1 MRAAYQLIGKLPL
14 ITISEKKVPIDIPW
28 ILKSELDQ
36 YAKSLDA
43 YGKEAKYMIDSFC
56 ANDPSP
62 ECLAQK
68 AQIQSSG
75 LISSINENLKRIEEY
90 KNFPIKLQKYI
101 TWKQRYLGQILCY
114 ITTIQEMT
122 TGWLKDNS
130 VRFKKWAELIVLL
143 RAIAK
148 GWQPLLDIINKKD
161 AECAV
166 CHNERHNSKDWRA
179 KLISMLIPSIPVIQ
193 FPRWPD
199 IILDLSDIRF
209 GIVISMPDFQP
220 NLKPIRLPS
229 LPALSLPRGP
239 NVSMNLPAI
248 PVLPA
253 IPNLP
258 DLPDLPTLETIKL
271 PNLPPPPKIPKI
283 LGALEVIIKILK
295 VYKMME
301 CYVNKTPWTPEWAVG
316 DVIAQRTER
325 Q

>member
-1 MRAAYQLIGKLPL
+1 
-14 ITISEKKVPIDIPW
+14 
-28 ILKSELDQ
+28 
-36 YAKSLDA
+36 
-43 YGKEAKYMIDSFC
+43 
-56 ANDPSP
+56 
-62 ECLAQK
+62 
-68 AQIQSSG
+68 
-75 LISSINENLKRIEEY
+75 
-90 KNFPIKLQKYI
+90 
-101 TWKQRYLGQILCY
+101 
-114 ITTIQEMT
+114 
-122 TGWLKDNS
+122 
-130 VRFKKWAELIVLL
+130 
-143 RAIAK
+143 
-148 GWQPLLDIINKKD
+148 
-161 AECAV
+161 
-166 CHNERHNSKDWRA
+166 
-179 KLISMLIPSIPVIQ
+179 MLIPSIPVIQ

-199 IILDLSDIRF
+199 IVLDLSDIRF
-209 GIVISMPDFQP
+209 GIIISMPDFQF

-229 LPALSLPRGP
+229 LPTLSLPRGP
-239 NVSMNLPAI
+239 NVSLSIPPI